1 MTSRNLGLYATA
13 VLIEY
18 SSLVITVG
26 GSRFSHGPIVL
37 FGFTGM
43 ANGIYT
49 LFRITGRSE
58 VFEQSAEKNLI
69 TAVRKYIK
77 RIEVGDMP
85 SLSLSAAGTATKI
98 HIQYAIQALR
108 VRHLETRHILLRG
121 RYVTRLFQIHK
132 PPQSAW

>member
-1 MTSRNLGLYATA
+1 MNEFSLLVSGGKITVRNVRGAQNQRWAAQSAKNMTSRNLGLYATA

-58 VFEQSAEKNLI
+58 VFEQSAATMDGAPFHE
-69 TAVRKYIK
+69 
-77 RIEVGDMP
+77 
-85 SLSLSAAGTATKI
+85 SLSPT
-98 HIQYAIQALR
+98 
-108 VRHLETRHILLRG
+108 
-121 RYVTRLFQIHK
+121 
-132 PPQSAW
+132 